1 MHWIKKFDDGLGRM
15 EARLIVALLTGMI
28 VLSFFQIIMRNFFHS
43 GISWGDILL
52 RHATLW
58 TGLIGASLATQQ
70 SHHLSIEFTSYII
83 PSRWARSLGILIKLF
98 ASAVCVAL
106 TFYACDFVRYEQEG
120 GAMLIFETPT
130 WIFQLVIPYSF
141 AMISFRFLLSAIPLT
156 VSPLKEES

>member
-1 MHWIKKFDDGLGRM
+1 M
-15 EARLIVALLTGMI
+15 EAGLIVALLTGMI
-28 VLSFFQIIMRNFFHS
+28 VLSFSQIILRNFFHS

-70 SHHLSIEFTSYII
+70 SRHLSIEFTSHII
-83 PSRWARSLGILIKLF
+83 PAHWARSLGILIKLF
-98 ASAVCVAL
+98 ASAVCAAL

-120 GAMLIFETPT
+120 GSLLVFDIPT

-141 AMISFRFLLSAIPLT
+141 AMISFRFLLNAVPMAA
-156 VSPLKEES
+156 SPLKENS